1 MMCVRCVYDVCMMCS
16 VMVSTKGD
24 TRAQRLP
31 KDTCRFG
38 TDLKFADLQS
48 VKSTKW
54 INDFVAS
61 SNEHL
66 IVNTDRYIFQMAA
79 LATMLSKGPQVR
91 CGLDSFVVQCVRFTT
106 ARRSTSHVDCP
117 PWIRSCAQCMVLT
130 AFKRS

>member
-1 MMCVRCVYDVCMMCS
+1 
-16 VMVSTKGD
+16 MVSTKGD

-66 IVNTDRYIFQMAA
+66 IVNTDRYIFQMAP

-91 CGLDSFVVQCVRFTT
+91 CSLDNFVVLWCSNMPR
-106 ARRSTSHVDCP
+106 TSPGHVDCP
-117 PWIRSCAQCMVLT
+117 PWIRIDLCAQCIVLT
-130 AFKRS
+130 ALKRS

>member
-1 MMCVRCVYDVCMMCS
+1 
-16 VMVSTKGD
+16 MVSTKGD

-66 IVNTDRYIFQMAA
+66 VVNTDRYIFQMAA

-91 CGLDSFVVQCVRFTT
+91 CSLDNFVVLCVP
-106 ARRSTSHVDCP
+106 STMAKAAQDMLTVYLGSGL
-117 PWIRSCAQCMVLT
+117 CAQRILLT
-130 AFKRS
+130 AFNRS